1 MVIVKD
7 APGKAEREIVA
18 GILSSSPCFNVQILG
33 VSWLFYYKMP
43 RQHLK
48 VAGFS
53 RAAVC
58 GGGWAGIGWA
68 GGSQGEM
75 VVA

>member
-1 MVIVKD
+1 MFIVKD

-33 VSWLFYYKMP
+33 VSWLFYCKMP

-48 VAGFS
+48 VEVSLRLLCVEGAG
-53 RAAVC
+53 
-58 GGGWAGIGWA
+58 
-68 GGSQGEM
+68 QG
-75 VVA
+75 